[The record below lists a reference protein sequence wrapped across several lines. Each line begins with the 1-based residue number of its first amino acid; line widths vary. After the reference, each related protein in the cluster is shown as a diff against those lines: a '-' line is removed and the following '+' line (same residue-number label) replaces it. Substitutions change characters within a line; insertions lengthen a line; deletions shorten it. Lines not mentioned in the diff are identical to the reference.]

1 MARRFKGHDDTKK
14 SLRDELD
21 ERTSKFRLNVISTDF
36 RTNLPINSLRRHL
49 SMLCTDFFGSGLG
62 SAEPQANPSP
72 ALDKFHPPGP
82 GVKGTNSVLKCQN
95 AQM

>member
-21 ERTSKFRLNVISTDF
+21 ERTSQFRLNVISTDF

-49 SMLCTDFFGSGLG
+49 SVLCTDFFGSGLG
-62 SAEPQANPSP
+62 ICRASSQPISSA
-72 ALDKFHPPGP
+72 
-82 GVKGTNSVLKCQN
+82 
-95 AQM
+95 